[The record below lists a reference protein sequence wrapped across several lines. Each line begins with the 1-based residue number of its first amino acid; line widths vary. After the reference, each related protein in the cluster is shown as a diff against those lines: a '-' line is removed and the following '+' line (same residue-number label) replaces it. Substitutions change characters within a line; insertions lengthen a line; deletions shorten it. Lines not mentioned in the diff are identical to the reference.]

1 MFYHINTL
9 LTLEDIME
17 QLLEKIGELVSMEI
31 DDVADVKYLDRE
43 LGYMFYIILKDGNK
57 VLLSLLDSALA

>member
-17 QLLEKIGELVSMEI
+17 QLLEKIGKLVSMEI
-31 DDVADVKYLDRE
+31 DNVADVKYLDRE
-43 LGYMFYIILKDGNK
+43 LGYMFYIILKDGNM
-57 VLLSLLDSALA
+57 LSLLDSALA

>member
-1 MFYHINTL
+1 MLYHINTL

>member
-57 VLLSLLDSALA
+57 VLLSQLDSALA